1 MLQLLTVLL
10 FSYQILDF
18 IIYSLVDF
26 FKYKISFID
35 YIQRF
40 SLYNQ
45 AKQSDYLLYGVSCGE
60 VLSLKP
66 IANYLNLKNKSYT
79 ICSQTYSSF
88 KMIKFTNNKILL
100 PFDNFFTMFNLFRI
114 VRPKI
119 VFISERDIRLFFILW
134 AKLFGCKI
142 YFINY
147 QRKYKFMDKIHYLIA
162 DKILL
167 RKGTTDKKY
176 NLLGDLKWL
185 SAIDYNYPKFNQ
197 ATIIIAS
204 ANKEEIDIHINLI
217 KNINNCKIIYVPRYL
232 NWENELRNKLS
243 NLNYNWVTTDIS
255 TIENHHINIVWSY
268 GLLNHLYS
276 KSHICIMGNTFY
288 NPKKGGHNLV
298 EPAINSNAIVLGPD
312 YITCKELAD
321 KLCIVY
327 TKDEKGII
335 KKTKQLIR
343 QATYL
348 HLGNQNKNI
357 VLDNQKNIY
366 SNIKK
371 FI

>member
-1 MLQLLTVLL
+1 MLQLLTVL
-10 FSYQILDF
+10 FFAYQILDF
-18 IIYSLVDF
+18 IIFSLVDF

-45 AKQSDYLLYGVSCGE
+45 VKQSDYLLYGVSCGE

-100 PFDNFFTMFNLFRI
+100 PFDNFITMFNLFRI
-114 VRPKI
+114 VIPNI
-119 VFISERDIRLFFILW
+119 IIISERDIRLFFILW

-167 RKGTTDKKY
+167 RKGISDKKY
-176 NLLGDLKWL
+176 NLFGDLKWL

-197 ATIIIAS
+197 TTIIIAS
-204 ANKEEIDIHINLI
+204 ANKEEIDLHINLI
-217 KNINNCKIIYVPRYL
+217 NNINNCKIIYVPRYL
-232 NWENELRNKLS
+232 NWENELRNKFR
-243 NLNYNWVTTDIS
+243 NLNYNWITNDIS
-255 TIENHHINIVWSY
+255 SIENHHINIVWSY

-298 EPAINSNAIVLGPD
+298 EPAINSNAIILGPD
-312 YITCKELAD
+312 YITCKDLAD

-327 TKDEKGII
+327 TKDEKDII
-335 KKTKQLIR
+335 RKTKKLIR
-343 QATYL
+343 QGTYL

-357 VLDNQKNIY
+357 VLENQKNIY